1 LIDRLDA
8 EHMIAQYLNI
18 SNSNLPKNLQ
28 ATFSAIFTAKD
39 GRFLEMLNF
48 QKFGILTDSA
58 WITCGM
64 I

>member
-1 LIDRLDA
+1 MPLALVESQHVFTPCNSDQIPVRPSALIVKPGID
-8 EHMIAQYLNI
+8 
-18 SNSNLPKNLQ
+18 
-28 ATFSAIFTAKD
+28 TAKD

-58 WITCGM
+58 RITCGM